1 MNPGGERRSSR
12 VLRKVDLEDDFLV
25 IVRVVCKRGT
35 QKTRAVKGRETG

>member
-25 IVRVVCKRGT
+25 IVSVAGKRGT
-35 QKTRAVKGRETG
+35 WKTSAVRGKATG